1 MHRALQHCPPP
12 PKKNTHKKINKFAK
26 IMKHT
31 LSPCRTP
38 AGFPLSWGLASIDP
52 GFTFNNVFSVSE
64 EDVSGL
70 DPGTGGS
77 CQSTFSTSV
86 TYSTSSFTE
95 STSVE

>member
-1 MHRALQHCPPP
+1 
-12 PKKNTHKKINKFAK
+12 
-26 IMKHT
+26 
-31 LSPCRTP
+31 
-38 AGFPLSWGLASIDP
+38 LASIDP

-64 EDVSGL
+64 DDVSGL

-86 TYSTSSFTE
+86 TYSTSSFSE

>member
-12 PKKNTHKKINKFAK
+12 QKKHT
-26 IMKHT
+26 HT